1 MNGPASPTAAAA
13 PGDSKPGA
21 GGTADLPG
29 VRVDA
34 WLRGAA
40 DTPVLGLN
48 LACAWPFPEELR
60 ATYEQWTKKLTQ
72 LDAGAWLYPFAQT
85 HVTLATLLSF
95 ARFPHPV
102 PAHGQTVA
110 SVARRCV
117 EAWDCWRKEGDGA
130 TIRPFELHFA
140 GLRLASAAAFLEW
153 RNPSGELELIR
164 RFAARW
170 ARSEAGLW
178 GVLQAGGFTVPR
190 IIHSTVLRF
199 RALPSDL
206 RAFRAGFDR
215 IARQVEFR
223 PLRVSALLLT
233 AETQPY
239 MRAGRTLHR
248 LALDGG
254 SPA

>member
-1 MNGPASPTAAAA
+1 MNGPASPLAAAA
-13 PGDSKPGA
+13 PGEGKPGA
-21 GGTADLPG
+21 ADTADLPG

-60 ATYEQWTKKLTQ
+60 TAYEQWTKELTQ

-95 ARFPHPV
+95 ARFPRPG
-102 PAHGQTVA
+102 PTHGQTVA

-117 EAWDCWRKEGDGA
+117 EAWEDWRKEGDGV
-130 TIRPFELHFA
+130 TVCPFELHFA
-140 GLRLASAAAFLEW
+140 GLRLDSAAAFLEW
-153 RNPSGELELIR
+153 RNPSGEVELIR
-164 RFAARW
+164 RFADGW
-170 ARSEAGLW
+170 AHSEAGLW
-178 GVLQAGGFTVPR
+178 QVLQAGGFTVPR

-199 RALPSDL
+199 RALPSDFG
-206 RAFRAGFDR
+206 AFRAGFDR
-215 IARQVEFR
+215 LARQMEFR
-223 PLRVSALLLT
+223 PLRVSAVLLT

-239 MRAGRTLHR
+239 MRAGRTLRR
-248 LALDGG
+248 LALDGA